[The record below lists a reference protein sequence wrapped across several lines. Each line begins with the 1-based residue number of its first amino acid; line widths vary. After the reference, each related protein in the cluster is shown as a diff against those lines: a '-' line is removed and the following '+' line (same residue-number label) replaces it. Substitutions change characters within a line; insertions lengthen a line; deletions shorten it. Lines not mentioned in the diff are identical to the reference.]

1 MIGMQGLPYLVH
13 DWHTLWHSVRGIS
26 WGAWSAAVALI
37 VGAGAFLD
45 EYYVGDSVRDTTRQR
60 LGAWLQRL
68 DCPRSKFK
76 ELLDNLKLAVIFTA
90 ISFLL
95 VSYIAIDYALWK
107 RGAHFVSI
115 VLFGLAILFAPVF
128 AVAAIPFFLWSL
140 LAVLSVLLT
149 LTFKLIEALI
159 WLVFKPAADPKRS
172 PFKFA
177 TAMVGLWILAAKFCL
192 ELTK

>member
-1 MIGMQGLPYLVH
+1 MQRLPYLVRE
-13 DWHTLWHSVRGIS
+13 WHTLWQSLKGIS
-26 WGAWSAAVALI
+26 WGAWLAAVALI

-45 EYYVGDSVRDTTRQR
+45 EYYVGDSVRDAARQR
-60 LGAWLQRL
+60 LGAWLQTL

-76 ELLDNLKLAVIFTA
+76 ELLRDLKQMGIVTA
-90 ISFLL
+90 LSILL
-95 VSYIAIDYALWK
+95 IAFYAIDYAIWK
-107 RGAHFVSI
+107 WGAHVVAI
-115 VLFGLAILFAPVF
+115 VLFVPVF
-128 AVAAIPFFLWSL
+128 LTLLVFTLFLIPLVLMSALAFLSEL
-140 LAVLSVLLT
+140 TT

-177 TAMVGLWILAAKFCL
+177 TGMVGIWILAAKFCL